1 MGKPE
6 KRYVVD
12 GAITEHM
19 ELPFQEIEVKQNLK
33 NCVWGWGGNQSEQKR
48 KQGKSTASLSPQAQT
63 LNTLMPQ

>member
-12 GAITEHM
+12 GAITEHT

-48 KQGKSTASLSPQAQT
+48 KQGKAQ
-63 LNTLMPQ
+63 LHYHPKHKP